1 MAEIARSKMSFR
13 RKYCAGPDKFVEIG
27 ARVVDEGGK
36 TKVIKWE
43 SCDAKNWCGK
53 KCNLF
58 FDQGEYDFMAFSQ
71 TEKEEL

>member
-1 MAEIARSKMSFR
+1 MPEIARSKMSFR
-13 RKYCAGPDKFVEIG
+13 RKYCSAPDKFVELG
-27 ARVVDEGGK
+27 ARVIEEGGK

-43 SCDAKNWCGK
+43 SCEAKDWCGK

-58 FDQGEYDFMAFSQ
+58 YERGEYDFMAFSQ